1 MPTDHPTEHV
11 TDHTNA
17 PTATLAVIGGSGF
30 YNMPGLTDVE
40 RWRPQTPFGDTSDD
54 IIIGALHGKR
64 VAFLPRHGVGH
75 RLMPHEIPVRANIW
89 ALKLLGT
96 QAILA
101 VSAVGSLKQE
111 IVPGHMVVPDQ
122 IIDRTRG
129 GRPLTFFGDG
139 LVVHVGFADPFCA
152 DLSARLIDSANRI
165 GQTVH
170 AGGAYIA
177 MEGPLFSTR
186 AESHLYRSWDA
197 SIIGMTAVPEAK
209 LAREAEIAYAMLAT
223 ATDYDV
229 WHESEDDVSAAAVS
243 QIVAQNV
250 RSAQQIVADL
260 TQRLPDDW
268 TSTAEGALIGAI
280 MTDPKRVPPEALER
294 YALLI
299 DGRLP

>member
-1 MPTDHPTEHV
+1 MTNPHPS
-11 TDHTNA
+11 A
-17 PTATLAVIGGSGF
+17 QLAVIGGSGF
-30 YNMPGLTDVE
+30 YRMPGLSDVE
-40 RWRPQTPFGDTSDD
+40 GWTPSTPFGDTSDE
-54 IIIGALHGKR
+54 IVIGTLHGRR
-64 VAFLPRHGVGH
+64 VAFVPRHGVGH

-89 ALKLLGT
+89 ALKALGV
-96 QAILA
+96 QGIIA
-101 VSAVGSLKQE
+101 VSAVGSLRQE

-129 GRPLTFFGDG
+129 GRPTTFFGDG
-139 LVVHVGFADPFCA
+139 IVVHVGFADPFCA
-152 DLSARLIDSANRI
+152 DLSNRLVESAGRV

-170 AGGAYIA
+170 SGGAYIA

-229 WHESEDDVSAAAVS
+229 WHESEADVTAAAVAE
-243 QIVAQNV
+243 IVAQNV
-250 RSAQQIVADL
+250 QSAQRIIADL
-260 TQRLPDDW
+260 TERLPDDW
-268 TSTAEGALIGAI
+268 TSSANGALFGAI
-280 MTDPKRVPPEALER
+280 MTDPRRIPEATLER

-299 DGRLP
+299 EGRLT